1 MGTWKIRPILL
12 IFVFLMHRYAS
23 PTDWP
28 QWRGPERNGIASDV
42 AGADRWTRAPEK
54 IWTKEIGTGHSSPV
68 ILDNRVFTHSR
79 QGDDEVVSSFKL
91 SSGETIWQTKY
102 PAPYKMSSAAMS
114 HGKGPKSTPV
124 IHHGKL
130 VTLGISGILSC
141 FDLESGKNLWSHDFS
156 GVFEK
161 TSPLYGTAMSPI
173 VVGNRVIAH
182 VGGNDQGALRAYS
195 LDSGKLIWSWDEDG
209 PGYASPV
216 LANLEGVEQIV
227 TQSQEKIIGISLKDG
242 SGLWQIPFSTPYV
255 QNIVTP
261 IIFGDLLI
269 FSGLQ
274 NGTFAIRLKE
284 EKGRWLTQEVWKNSA
299 VSSYMSSPVLE
310 GNLMFG
316 FSHYKKGQLFCLD
329 PRNGENLWI
338 GPGRQGESAALI
350 LSEEFLFVLDTDAE
364 FQVYENS
371 GEGLKAVAEH
381 TVADSPTWAHPVV
394 LGSRVLIKDFSNLT
408 LWNFP
413 AH

>member
-1 MGTWKIRPILL
+1 
-12 IFVFLMHRYAS
+12 
-23 PTDWP
+23 
-28 QWRGPERNGIASDV
+28 
-42 AGADRWTRAPEK
+42 
-54 IWTKEIGTGHSSPV
+54 
-68 ILDNRVFTHSR
+68 
-79 QGDDEVVSSFKL
+79 VVSSFKL
-91 SSGETIWQTKY
+91 SSGETLWQTKY
-102 PAPYKMSSAAMS
+102 PAPYKMSSAAIN

-124 IHHGKL
+124 IHQGKL

-141 FDLESGKNLWSHDFS
+141 FDLESGKSLWSHNFS

-173 VVGNRVIAH
+173 VVGDRVIAH
-182 VGGNDQGALRAYS
+182 VGGDDHGALRAYS

-242 SGLWQIPFSTPYV
+242 NGLWQIPFSTPYT

-261 IIFGDLLI
+261 IKFGDLLI

-274 NGTFAIRLKE
+274 NGTFAIQLKE
-284 EKGRWLTQEVWKNSA
+284 ENGRWSTQEVWKNST

-310 GNLMFG
+310 GGLMFG

-329 PRNGENLWI
+329 AKKGENLWI

-350 LSEEFLFVLDTDAE
+350 LSDQFLFVLDTDAE

-371 GEGLKAVAEH
+371 GEGLKPVAEH
-381 TVADSPTWAHPVV
+381 TIADSPTWAHPVV
-394 LGSRVLIKDFSNLT
+394 LGSRVLIKDVSNLT
-408 LWNFP
+408 LWDFP
-413 AH
+413 AQ